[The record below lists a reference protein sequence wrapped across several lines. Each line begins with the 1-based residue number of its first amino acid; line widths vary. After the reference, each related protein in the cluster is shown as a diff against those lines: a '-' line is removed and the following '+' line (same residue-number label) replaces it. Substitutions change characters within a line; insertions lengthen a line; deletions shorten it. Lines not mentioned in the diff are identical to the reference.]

1 MAYGKQ
7 LSADTVVKVG
17 FGKLYSITIS
27 STSSGTFAVYDGISA
42 SGVKLI
48 DTTTPAAADTYFFPE
63 GMQFDDGLF
72 IDIGNTISMTVTFE

>member
-1 MAYGKQ
+1 MAYAKQ
-7 LSADTVVKVG
+7 LSADTIVKVG

-27 STSSGTFAVYDGISA
+27 STSSGTFAVYDGISS

-48 DTTTPAAADTYFFPE
+48 DTTTPAAGATYFFPE

-72 IDIGNTISMTVTFE
+72 VDIGNTISLTVTFV